1 MRSASASAVAPPFAL
16 PSSLTTVCV
25 ALDLSGLQ
33 TPLYITLRLQCAADD
48 EFLLSKAV
56 QLRAAVAPRGFAL
69 PKHLNLMSSDAGNRA
84 GSAGLQSS
92 LSIQMTRSP
101 NASLRA
107 IPVFMTMPSGL
118 ICSLG
123 NARPFPL

>member
-48 EFLLSKAV
+48 EFLLSNTV

-69 PKHLNLMSSDAGNRA
+69 PKHLNLMSSDAGNHA
-84 GSAGLQSS
+84 GTAGNRTGPSNCHGHLT
-92 LSIQMTRSP
+92 LAYEP
-101 NASLRA
+101 LRY
-107 IPVFMTMPSGL
+107 S
-118 ICSLG
+118 
-123 NARPFPL
+123 